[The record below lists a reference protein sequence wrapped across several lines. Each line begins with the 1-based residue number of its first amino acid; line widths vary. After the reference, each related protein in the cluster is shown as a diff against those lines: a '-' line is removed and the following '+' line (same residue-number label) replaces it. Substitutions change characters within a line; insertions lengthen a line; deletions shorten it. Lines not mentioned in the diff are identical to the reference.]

1 MYNFLA
7 IDPAVKSTFV
17 TGFTY
22 FSTRLNKLISL
33 EVQKIYTIVNLEI
46 RQINETNVLIF
57 SSLFYSLSPVTKSGG
72 LPDTGQSFFFF
83 SKKLLDKLA

>member
-7 IDPAVKSTFV
+7 IDPVVKSTFV

-33 EVQKIYTIVNLEI
+33 EVQKMYTIVNLEI
-46 RQINETNVLIF
+46 RQINETNGLIF
-57 SSLFYSLSPVTKSGG
+57 SCLFYSVSPVTKSGG
-72 LPDTGQSFFFF
+72 LPHIGQRFFFP
-83 SKKLLDKLA
+83 KKLLDKLA